1 MVSPHLVISNGMTT
15 RRKEQEPFNK
25 RARALLLLRCA
36 SSFDLLP
43 LLLLLFPWIRSNNS
57 RGGTTTRRLQLEE
70 DAEVVRQIECYPGR
84 KRDLTSSVVPC
95 SPQIYKKIPY
105 PNWKRYPHSRFPS
118 YQTNDSCNRKPSALR
133 LSVVRPSARKSAI
146 ASHGHHNR
154 GRQSDSPFGCFS
166 TFVGLPSHDGAAA
179 AAGSS
184 PRAGGPDAGGRER
197 DRVPHGKERR
207 LKEGKASWGS
217 ELVPRRRGEGRT
229 DGK

>member
-1 MVSPHLVISNGMTT
+1 MPC
-15 RRKEQEPFNK
+15 
-25 RARALLLLRCA
+25 RARLKFIKKSLIPIGNVIPIPDFR
-36 SSFDLLP
+36 
-43 LLLLLFPWIRSNNS
+43 
-57 RGGTTTRRLQLEE
+57 
-70 DAEVVRQIECYPGR
+70 
-84 KRDLTSSVVPC
+84 LTS
-95 SPQIYKKIPY
+95 
-105 PNWKRYPHSRFPS
+105 
-118 YQTNDSCNRKPSALR
+118 NRKPSALR
-133 LSVVRPSARKSAI
+133 LYVVRPSARKSAI

-229 DGK
+229 DGRKVNSTNHLINLFRFGSPTVQFVINSHR

>member
-95 SPQIYKKIPY
+95 SPQIYKKKSVIQIGNVIPT
-105 PNWKRYPHSRFPS
+105 PDFRLTS
-118 YQTNDSCNRKPSALR
+118 NRKPSALR

-154 GRQSDSPFGCFS
+154 GRQSDLPFGCFS